1 MELLVLLLLL
11 LAALWLQGLL
21 YRRFSFRRLD
31 YSCTLSKREA
41 VEGDPIELLEVI
53 ANRKLLP
60 LPWLKSEITTSR
72 WLEFSQLQSVVT
84 GETRFISSFFLV
96 RSYQKITRTWQ
107 GRCLKRGV
115 FSVEKSVL
123 VASDLLGGAALSSV
137 APAGSQVVVFPRPL
151 DLENDFRPASRRTG
165 ETCVRRNLLPDPFFI
180 SGMREY
186 QPGDPM
192 NHIHWP
198 ATAREGKIMVYEN
211 DSSTSQSRTILLNMQ
226 TREFA
231 NSGAVHADML
241 ENAIRACA
249 ALFQETLE
257 EGTPL
262 RFLANTPEPVS
273 TEEFW
278 GEEHLHGLLELLALL
293 PLKSGEHFPF
303 YLNALYD
310 DIRSTDIALVT
321 CYLDEPILQFARDK
335 QDAGV
340 HVRLYVLDP
349 GADAAQEDLDIYL
362 PRWKARG
369 REGGDEQS

>member
-1 MELLVLLLLL
+1 
-11 LAALWLQGLL
+11 
-21 YRRFSFRRLD
+21 
-31 YSCTLSKREA
+31 
-41 VEGDPIELLEVI
+41 
-53 ANRKLLP
+53 
-60 LPWLKSEITTSR
+60 
-72 WLEFSQLQSVVT
+72 
-84 GETRFISSFFLV
+84 
-96 RSYQKITRTWQ
+96 
-107 GRCLKRGV
+107 
-115 FSVEKSVL
+115 
-123 VASDLLGGAALSSV
+123 
-137 APAGSQVVVFPRPL
+137 
-151 DLENDFRPASRRTG
+151 
-165 ETCVRRNLLPDPFFI
+165 
-180 SGMREY
+180 
-186 QPGDPM
+186 
-192 NHIHWP
+192 
-198 ATAREGKIMVYEN
+198 MVYEN

-249 ALFQETLE
+249 ALVQETLE

-335 QDAGV
+335 QDTGV